1 MDGHFTGYA
10 SLFGVPDLG
19 RDVVAPGAFAA
30 SLAARGGAGVRMLW
44 QHDPAEPVGH
54 WLALHEDARGLRVA
68 GQLNLAVQRARELDA
83 LLGAGGLDGLSIG
96 FRTVRAQPQRGG
108 LRRLEAIDLWEIS
121 LVTFPL
127 QAGARIAAP
136 VQAGAAVIQAGAAVI
151 QAGAA
156 VIPGGAAPV
165 QAGAALAQDIRA
177 LAHRMAPPRRAASPF
192 TRPGPRPAAILPA
205 RPARFA

>member
-30 SLAARGGAGVRMLW
+30 SLAARGAAGIRMLW
-44 QHDPAEPVGH
+44 QHDPAEPVGR
-54 WLALHEDARGLRVA
+54 WLSLREDSRGLRVA

-83 LLGAGGLDGLSIG
+83 LLREGSLDGLSIG

-136 VQAGAAVIQAGAAVI
+136 TQAGL
-151 QAGAA
+151 
-156 VIPGGAAPV
+156 AP
-165 QAGAALAQDIRA
+165 ARAAALAQDIRA

>member
-30 SLAARGGAGVRMLW
+30 SLAARGAAGIRMLW
-44 QHDPAEPVGH
+44 QHDPAEPVGR
-54 WLALHEDARGLRVA
+54 WLTLREDSRGLRVA

-83 LLGAGGLDGLSIG
+83 LLRAGSLDGLSIG

-136 VQAGAAVIQAGAAVI
+136 DRAS
-151 QAGAA
+151 
-156 VIPGGAAPV
+156 
-165 QAGAALAQDIRA
+165 LAQDLHA
-177 LAHRMAPPRRAASPF
+177 LARSMAPPRRPAPPS
-192 TRPGPRPAAILPA
+192 TRPGSRPAAILPA
-205 RPARFA
+205 PSARFA

>member
-30 SLAARGGAGVRMLW
+30 SLAARGVAGVRMLW
-44 QHDPAEPVGH
+44 QHDPGEPVGR
-54 WLALHEDARGLRVA
+54 WLALREDGRGLRVA

-127 QAGARIAAP
+127 QAGARIAAS
-136 VQAGAAVIQAGAAVI
+136 VRAGSGPARE
-151 QAGAA
+151 
-156 VIPGGAAPV
+156 APLA
-165 QAGAALAQDIRA
+165 QEAALAREAALANDIRA

>member
-30 SLAARGGAGVRMLW
+30 SLAARGVAGVRMLW
-44 QHDPAEPVGH
+44 QHDPAEPVGR
-54 WLALHEDARGLRVA
+54 WLALREDGRGLRVA

-96 FRTVRAQPQRGG
+96 FRTVRAQPQRSG

-136 VQAGAAVIQAGAAVI
+136 VQAGSD
-151 QAGAA
+151 
-156 VIPGGAAPV
+156 
-165 QAGAALAQDIRA
+165 LAQGASLAREASLAKDIRA

-192 TRPGPRPAAILPA
+192 TRPGPLPAAILPA

>member
-30 SLAARGGAGVRMLW
+30 SLAARGVAGVRMLW

-136 VQAGAAVIQAGAAVI
+136 VQAGAARI
-151 QAGAA
+151 
-156 VIPGGAAPV
+156 

>member
-30 SLAARGGAGVRMLW
+30 SLAARGVAGVRMLW
-44 QHDPAEPVGH
+44 QHDPAEPVGR
-54 WLALHEDARGLRVA
+54 WLALHEDARGLLVA
-68 GQLNLAVQRARELDA
+68 CQLNLAVQRARELDA

-136 VQAGAAVIQAGAAVI
+136 VQAGAAVIQAGAA
-151 QAGAA
+151 
-156 VIPGGAAPV
+156 PV

>member
-30 SLAARGGAGVRMLW
+30 SLRARGASGVRMLW
-44 QHDPAEPVGH
+44 QHDPAEPVGR
-54 WLALHEDARGLRVA
+54 WLSLTEDARGLRVT

-83 LLGAGGLDGLSIG
+83 LLREGALDGLSIG

-108 LRRLEAIDLWEIS
+108 LRRLHSLDLWEIS

-127 QAGARIAAP
+127 QPGARIAQKSAP
-136 VQAGAAVIQAGAAVI
+136 LAQALHAFARRVA
-151 QAGAA
+151 
-156 VIPGGAAPV
+156 PHRPSTRPLAAPSP
-165 QAGAALAQDIRA
+165 RA
-177 LAHRMAPPRRAASPF
+177 K
-192 TRPGPRPAAILPA
+192 
-205 RPARFA
+205 RFA